1 MFGPCRGV
9 ARELDAPLVV
19 GRASEGGLQLLDEK
33 VSREHCVFSPDG
45 DGHSLKDLGSRNG
58 TWLNGQRIPAQQAM
72 ALRPGD
78 HVSVGESVLVYE
90 PSFEA
95 LRARDG
101 ESTLVL
107 TRTRAERARSSS
119 APGPDALARA
129 GELAL
134 RAATTPSPDAAVG
147 LVFEALESA
156 LQPSALVMLRLGPH
170 GPRPRHT
177 RPHGAH
183 LTVSRE
189 LVDSALRAGRALV
202 MPEPQARA
210 EHDAHTTRVRRSD
223 AHVLCAPLYS
233 AGQPAGALCILREQ
247 AFQDEE
253 LSLAGALALAVGP
266 SLCPPEPPS
275 TSGHPSPV
283 AESASMREAMRVAA
297 AAAAVQSTV
306 LITGES
312 GTGKEEVARSLHAL
326 GPRTKGPFI
335 AVNCG
340 AIPAEL
346 AESELFGHEKG
357 AFTGAQ
363 SLREGVFEQ
372 ADGGT
377 LFLDEVGDLPA
388 PLQVKLLR
396 VLQDRIVHR
405 VGGRSGVPVDVRV
418 VAATHRDLKEAV
430 RTGSFREDL
439 YWRLNVVRIHLAP
452 LRERPEDVLP
462 LAERFLAKLGPQLGR
477 RAAGF
482 TREASNALRVCPWPG
497 NVRQLANAIERA
509 LVLKGPG
516 DHVGVD
522 DLPPEVASPE
532 RHGSTE
538 GLSGSE
544 RLGGSERT
552 DGPKHLGGPERPGG
566 IERPG
571 SQASASGT
579 PSPAGGVQAT
589 LAEVL
594 KAVEREHIVLALKR
608 ARGVKSAAAEA
619 LGISRP
625 TLDRKLEEY
634 GIDLYA

>member
-1 MFGPCRGV
+1 MHTVARLVAMFGPCRGV

-19 GRASEGGLQLLDEK
+19 GRAAEGGLQLLDEK

-45 DGHSLKDLGSRNG
+45 AGHTLKDLGSRNG
-58 TWLNGQRIPAQQAM
+58 TWLNGQRLPAQQATP
-72 ALRPGD
+72 LRPGD

-90 PSFEA
+90 PSFDA

-107 TRTRAERARSSS
+107 TRTRVERTRGGG

-156 LQPSALVMLRLGPH
+156 LQPSALVLLRLGPQ

-189 LVDSALRAGRALV
+189 LVDTALRTGRAQA
-202 MPEPQARA
+202 MPEAQARA
-210 EHDAHTTRVRRSD
+210 EHDVHTTRVRRAD
-223 AHVLCAPLYS
+223 AHVLCAPLYA

-247 AFQDEE
+247 PFHDEE

-266 SLCPPEPPS
+266 SLCPPEPRVTP
-275 TSGHPSPV
+275 GFQPPV
-283 AESASMREAMRVAA
+283 AESASMREAMRVADA
-297 AAAAVQSTV
+297 AAPVQSTV

-312 GTGKEEVARSLHAL
+312 GTGKEEVARALHAL
-326 GPRTKGPFI
+326 GPRARGPFI

-357 AFTGAQ
+357 SFTGAQ
-363 SLREGVFEQ
+363 SAREGVFEQ

-396 VLQDRIVHR
+396 VLQDRIVQR

-418 VAATHRDLKEAV
+418 VAATHRDLKEAA
-430 RTGSFREDL
+430 RTGAFREDL

-462 LAERFLAKLGPQLGR
+462 LAERFLAKLGTQLGR
-477 RAAGF
+477 RASGF
-482 TREASNALRVCPWPG
+482 TPEAIASLRACPWPG
-497 NVRQLANAIERA
+497 NVRQLANAVERA

-516 DHVGVD
+516 DRVGPG
-522 DLPPEVASPE
+522 DLPPEVVS
-532 RHGSTE
+532 
-538 GLSGSE
+538 L
-544 RLGGSERT
+544 
-552 DGPKHLGGPERPGG
+552 ERPGG
-566 IERPG
+566 PELRPEIRPG
-571 SQASASGT
+571 TAAP
-579 PSPAGGVQAT
+579 PSGVQGT
-589 LAEVL
+589 LAEAL
-594 KAVEREHIVLALKR
+594 RAVEREHIVLALKR
-608 ARGVKSAAAEA
+608 ARGVKSAAAEV

>member
-1 MFGPCRGV
+1 MPAVSRLVAMFGPCRGV
-9 ARELDAPLVV
+9 ARELDAPLIV
-19 GRASEGGLQLLDEK
+19 GRAAEEGLQLLDDK
-33 VSREHCVFSPDG
+33 VSREHCVIAPEG
-45 DGHSLKDLGSRNG
+45 AGHTLKDLGSRNG
-58 TWLNGQRIPAQQAM
+58 TWLNGQRLQAQVPT

-90 PSFEA
+90 PSFDA

-107 TRTRAERARSSS
+107 TRTRSEAARGSGP
-119 APGPDALARA
+119 PGPEALARA

-134 RAATTPSPDAAVG
+134 RAATSPSPDTAVG
-147 LVFEALESA
+147 LVFEAMESA
-156 LQPSALVMLRLGPH
+156 LHPSALVLLRLGPQ

-177 RPHGAH
+177 RPVGAH

-189 LVDSALRAGRALV
+189 LVDTALRTGRAQTL
-202 MPEPQARA
+202 PEAQARA
-210 EHDAHTTRVRRSD
+210 EHDAHTTRVRRAD
-223 AHVLCAPLYS
+223 AHVLCAPLYT
-233 AGQPAGALCILREQ
+233 AGQPAGALCMLREQ
-247 AFQDEE
+247 PFQDEE
-253 LSLAGALALAVGP
+253 LALAGALALAVGP
-266 SLCPPEPPS
+266 SLCPPEKRTAPPDL
-275 TSGHPSPV
+275 PSPV
-283 AESASMREAMRVAA
+283 AESANMREAMRVAA
-297 AAAAVQSTV
+297 AAAPVQSTV

-312 GTGKEEVARSLHAL
+312 GTGKEEVARALHAL
-326 GPRTKGPFI
+326 GPRVKGPFI

-363 SLREGVFEQ
+363 TAREGVFEQ

-405 VGGRSGVPVDVRV
+405 VGGRAGVPVDVRV
-418 VAATHRDLKEAV
+418 VAATHRDLKEAT
-430 RTGSFREDL
+430 RTGAFREDL

-462 LAERFLAKLGPQLGR
+462 LAERFLAKLGAQLGR
-477 RAAGF
+477 RASGF
-482 TREASNALRVCPWPG
+482 TREASAALRACAWPG

-516 DHVGVD
+516 DQVGPN
-522 DLPPEVASPE
+522 DLPQEVVSPDVGTASP
-532 RHGSTE
+532 
-538 GLSGSE
+538 
-544 RLGGSERT
+544 
-552 DGPKHLGGPERPGG
+552 
-566 IERPG
+566 
-571 SQASASGT
+571 ASG
-579 PSPAGGVQAT
+579 VQGP
-589 LAEVL
+589 LSEVL
-594 KAVEREHIVLALKR
+594 RAVEREHITLALKR

-634 GIDLYA
+634 GINLYA

>member
-1 MFGPCRGV
+1 MPAVARLVAMFGPCRGV

-19 GRASEGGLQLLDEK
+19 GRAAEGGLQLLDEK
-33 VSREHCVFSPDG
+33 VSREHCVIAPEG
-45 DGHSLKDLGSRNG
+45 TGHTLEDLGSRNG
-58 TWLNGQRIPAQQAM
+58 TWLNGQRLPPRTSTS
-72 ALRPGD
+72 LRPGD

-90 PSFEA
+90 PSFDA

-107 TRTRAERARSSS
+107 TRTRSETARGGG

-134 RAATTPSPDAAVG
+134 RAATAASPDTAVG
-147 LVFEALESA
+147 FVFEALESA
-156 LQPSALVMLRLGPH
+156 LQPSALVLLRLGPQ

-177 RPHGAH
+177 RPQGAH
-183 LTVSRE
+183 VTVSRE
-189 LVDSALRAGRALV
+189 LVDAALRTGRAQA
-202 MPEPQARA
+202 MPEAQARA
-210 EHDAHTTRVRRSD
+210 EHDAHTTRVRRAD

-233 AGQPAGALCILREQ
+233 AGQPAGALCVLREQ
-247 AFQDEE
+247 PFQDEE
-253 LSLAGALALAVGP
+253 LALAGALALAAAP
-266 SLCPPEPPS
+266 SLCPPEPRGAAP
-275 TSGHPSPV
+275 GFQAPV

-297 AAAAVQSTV
+297 AAAAVSSTV

-312 GTGKEEVARSLHAL
+312 GTGKEEVARALHAL
-326 GPRTKGPFI
+326 GPRAKGPFI

-363 SLREGVFEQ
+363 AAREGVFEQ

-418 VAATHRDLKEAV
+418 VAATHRDLKEAT
-430 RTGSFREDL
+430 RTGAFREDL

-477 RAAGF
+477 RATGF
-482 TREASNALRVCPWPG
+482 TREASDALRACPWPG
-497 NVRQLANAIERA
+497 NVRQLANAVERA

-516 DHVGVD
+516 DKVGPG
-522 DLPPEVASPE
+522 DLPPEV
-532 RHGSTE
+532 
-538 GLSGSE
+538 
-544 RLGGSERT
+544 LGPAT
-552 DGPKHLGGPERPGG
+552 DMGTARP
-566 IERPG
+566 
-571 SQASASGT
+571 ASG
-579 PSPAGGVQAT
+579 VQGP
-589 LAEVL
+589 LSEVL
-594 KAVEREHIVLALKR
+594 RAVEREHIALALKR

>member
-1 MFGPCRGV
+1 MEAPTSATLPAVARLVAMFGPCRGV

-19 GRASEGGLQLLDEK
+19 GRAAEGGLQLLDDK
-33 VSREHCVFSPDG
+33 VSREHCVLAPEG
-45 DGHSLKDLGSRNG
+45 AGHTLKDLGSRNG
-58 TWLNGQRIPAQQAM
+58 TWLNAERLAPQVPTR
-72 ALRPGD
+72 LRPGD

-90 PSFEA
+90 PSFDA
-95 LRARDG
+95 LRSRDG

-107 TRTRAERARSSS
+107 TRTRPEGARAGGT
-119 APGPDALARA
+119 PGPDALARA

-134 RAATTPSPDAAVG
+134 RAATSTSPDAATA

-156 LQPSALVMLRLGPH
+156 LQPSALTLLRLGPQ
-170 GPRPRHT
+170 GPRPGHT
-177 RPHGAH
+177 RPQGAH
-183 LTVSRE
+183 LTVSRD
-189 LVDSALRAGRALV
+189 LLDAALRTGRVQA
-202 MPEPQARA
+202 MPEAQARP
-210 EHDAHTTRVRRSD
+210 EHDARTTRVRRAD
-223 AHVLCAPLYS
+223 AHVLCAPLY
-233 AGQPAGALCILREQ
+233 AGGQPAGALCLLREQ
-247 AFQDEE
+247 PFQDEE
-253 LSLAGALALAVGP
+253 LALAGALALAVGP
-266 SLCPPEPPS
+266 TLCPPEPRAAPA
-275 TSGHPSPV
+275 GFEPPV

-297 AAAAVQSTV
+297 AAAPVQSTV

-312 GTGKEEVARSLHAL
+312 GTGKEEVARALHAL
-326 GPRTKGPFI
+326 GPRAVGPFI

-363 SLREGVFEQ
+363 AAREGVFEQ

-405 VGGRSGVPVDVRV
+405 VGGRAGVPVDVRV

-430 RTGSFREDL
+430 QAKAFREDL
-439 YWRLNVVRIHLAP
+439 FWRLNVVRIHLPP

-462 LAERFLAKLGPQLGR
+462 LAERFLARLGLRLGR
-477 RAAGF
+477 RASGF
-482 TREASNALRVCPWPG
+482 TDEAREALRACPWPG

-516 DHVGVD
+516 DRVGAR
-522 DLPPEVASPE
+522 DLPPEVLEPE
-532 RHGSTE
+532 RHGSPGT
-538 GLSGSE
+538 G
-544 RLGGSERT
+544 
-552 DGPKHLGGPERPGG
+552 GGP
-566 IERPG
+566 
-571 SQASASGT
+571 
-579 PSPAGGVQAT
+579 GGVQGT
-589 LAEVL
+589 LAEAL
-594 KAVEREHIVLALKR
+594 KAVEREQVTLALRK